1 MHGDSV
7 ILFGAGGP
15 MGQMHVQLVLE
26 NPKRPKTVVVTD
38 IAENRLEVLREKF
51 EPLAKKNGI
60 SYHVINPN
68 DFSDPKEVREKILG
82 LNGGKLFDYVVCLA
96 AIPAVIEDA
105 ASYLGN
111 RAILNIFA
119 GVSRGTIAQLDV
131 KDVVTKSV
139 RWIGS
144 SGSKLEDMEYTL
156 RKLEKNE
163 LDTNSAVAGV
173 AGMNDVW
180 KGIDAVRTGS
190 FPGKIVVYPH
200 IPKLDLISLKEL
212 KETHPKIGAL
222 LSENGSWTRA
232 AEDELLREYLGE

>member
-1 MHGDSV
+1 
-7 ILFGAGGP
+7 
-15 MGQMHVQLVLE
+15 MHVQLVLE

-68 DFSDPKEVREKILG
+68 DFSDPIEVREKILG
-82 LNGGKLFDYVVCLA
+82 LNGEKLFDYVVCLA

-119 GVSRGTIAQLDV
+119 GVSRGTIAQLNV

-200 IPKLDLISLKEL
+200 IPRLDLISLKEL
-212 KETHPKIGAL
+212 KEKHPKIGEL
-222 LSENGSWTRA
+222 LSENGGWTKA
-232 AEDELLREYLGE
+232 AEDELLRQYLAE